1 MRTPAPPGPID
12 LPRAAFANGTAAGH
26 IYQSMH
32 RTPNPVRI
40 ALLAGAFLA
49 AAFLAV
55 GSLHAQIAAGTA
67 GGGLAGTDSP
77 IPSIEELN
85 AHVAHLASDA
95 LAGRRAGTPG
105 AERAARYIVGALS
118 EAGLEPAPGYPTYL
132 QTFEFPVG
140 VELGPDNRLVVQH
153 GSRIG
158 TSFQPGRDFLPLA
171 GSVADRI
178 VQPVVFVGYGI
189 SAPTIGW
196 DDYEGIDV
204 EGKIVLVL
212 RLSPEGDKPASR
224 FGRYISDRY
233 KAANA
238 RAHGARAILLVN
250 GPATEEIDR
259 LVPFAVDEE
268 PGVLGIV
275 ALSVTQAVARR
286 IVAVAGEDLSMWQ
299 HLINRENEPRSRPI
313 ESAVLNLRADLRP
326 RLRTTHN
333 VIGVVPGRDPELAR
347 EVVIVGAH
355 YDGLGLGGPG
365 SLDPVPGEVHN
376 GADDNASG
384 VSALIELAQYF
395 AHPANRPDRTLA
407 FVAFGAE
414 EEGMLGSA
422 WLVSNPP
429 WPITDVVAMINMD
442 MIGRLSEELTVY
454 GVGSSV
460 GWHEVLER
468 ANADV
473 GAPIV
478 EMDEGYGPS
487 DHVAFYLRQ
496 IPVLAFFTGVHEDYH
511 RASDDV
517 ERLNLEG
524 LHSVTRVVRG
534 VIAELAG
541 DSERLA
547 FDPRQFQPREIDE
560 PVAEA
565 PELSPPLKIGVV
577 PGPADGTPGVPVDTL
592 VEDSPGL
599 RAGVRAGDRVMR
611 IGARPTESI
620 YDYVQALREVPRDAS
635 WRMVVLREGSEVTL
649 TFEPVEAP

>member
-1 MRTPAPPGPID
+1 MRRASNSVLGGP
-12 LPRAAFANGTAAGH
+12 LARALLFAVASAAAG
-26 IYQSMH
+26 
-32 RTPNPVRI
+32 
-40 ALLAGAFLA
+40 LLVPAGLR
-49 AAFLAV
+49 
-55 GSLHAQIAAGTA
+55 AQIAAGAA
-67 GGGLAGTDSP
+67 GGGMADAGSP
-77 IPSIEELN
+77 FPSVEELN
-85 AHVAHLASDA
+85 AHAAHLASEA

-105 AERAARYIVGALS
+105 AERAARYIVQALGD
-118 EAGLEPAPGYPTYL
+118 AGLAPAPGYPTYL
-132 QTFEFPVG
+132 QSFEFPVG
-140 VELGPDNRLVVQH
+140 VELGPENRLVVQH

-158 TSFQPGRDFLPLA
+158 IGFQPGRDFLPLA
-171 GSVADRI
+171 GSLADRI
-178 VQPVVFVGYGI
+178 VQPVVFAGYGI

-196 DDYEGIDV
+196 DDYQGIDV

-250 GPATEEIDR
+250 GPATEEIDK
-259 LVPFAVDEE
+259 LVPFSVDEE
-268 PGVLGIV
+268 PGSLGIV

-286 IVAVAGEDLSMWQ
+286 IVAVGGEDLSMWQ
-299 HLINRENEPRSRPI
+299 HLINRDSEPRSRPI
-313 ESAVLNLRADLRP
+313 ENAVVNLRADLRP

-347 EVVIVGAH
+347 EVVVVGAH
-355 YDGLGLGGPG
+355 YDGLGLGGTG
-365 SLDPVPGEVHN
+365 SLDPVPGDVHN

-422 WLVSNPP
+422 WFVSNPP
-429 WPITDVVAMINMD
+429 WPISDVTAMINMD
-442 MIGRLSEELTVY
+442 MIGRLGEELTVY
-454 GVGSSV
+454 GVGSSA
-460 GWHEVLER
+460 GWHDVLVG
-468 ANADV
+468 ANAEV

-511 RASDDV
+511 RATDDV

-534 VIAELAG
+534 VVAELA
-541 DSERLA
+541 DR
-547 FDPRQFQPREIDE
+547 
-560 PVAEA
+560 
-565 PELSPPLKIGVV
+565 
-577 PGPADGTPGVPVDTL
+577 PG
-592 VEDSPGL
+592 
-599 RAGVRAGDRVMR
+599 R
-611 IGARPTESI
+611 
-620 YDYVQALREVPRDAS
+620 
-635 WRMVVLREGSEVTL
+635 
-649 TFEPVEAP
+649 

>member
-1 MRTPAPPGPID
+1 MSPGSSKP
-12 LPRAAFANGTAAGH
+12 FANETAVGH
-26 IYQSMH
+26 IYRSM
-32 RTPNPVRI
+32 RCTANPVRTALSAG
-40 ALLAGAFLA
+40 ALLFAAACLA
-49 AAFLAV
+49 A
-55 GSLHAQIAAGTA
+55 GPLHAQIAAGAT
-67 GGGLAGTDSP
+67 GSGLAGTGSP
-77 IPSIEELN
+77 IPSVEELN

-105 AERAARYIVGALS
+105 AERAARYIVQALS
-118 EAGLEPAPGYPTYL
+118 EAGLQPAPGYPTYL
-132 QTFEFPVG
+132 QSFDFPVG
-140 VELGPDNRLVVQH
+140 VELGPENRLVVQH

-178 VQPVVFVGYGI
+178 VQPVVFAGYGI

-196 DDYEGIDV
+196 DDYDGIDV

-250 GPATEEIDR
+250 GPATEEIDK
-259 LVPFAVDEE
+259 LIPFSVDEE
-268 PGVLGIV
+268 PGTLGIV

-299 HLINRENEPRSRPI
+299 HLINRQSAPRSRPI
-313 ESAVLNLRADLRP
+313 ENAVVNLRADLRP

-333 VIGVVPGRDPELAR
+333 VIGIVPGRDPRLAR
-347 EVVIVGAH
+347 EVVVVGAH

-365 SLDPVPGEVHN
+365 SLDPVPGDVHN

-384 VSALIELAQYF
+384 VSALIELAQFF

-422 WLVSNPP
+422 WFVSNTP
-429 WPITDVVAMINMD
+429 WPITDVTAMINMD
-442 MIGRLSEELTVY
+442 MIGRLGEELTVY
-454 GVGSSV
+454 GVGSSA

-468 ANADV
+468 ANAEV

-517 ERLNLEG
+517 EHLNLEG
-524 LHSVTRVVRG
+524 LYSVTRVVRA
-534 VIAELAG
+534 VVAELAERPG
-541 DSERLA
+541 RLA

-560 PVAEA
+560 PVEEA
-565 PELSPPLKIGVV
+565 VDMPPPLKIGVV
-577 PGPADGTPGVPVDTL
+577 PGPGDGKPGVPVDAL
-592 VEDSPGL
+592 VEHSPGL
-599 RAGVRAGDRVMR
+599 RAGVEAGDRVLQVGER
-611 IGARPTESI
+611 RTETI

-635 WRMVVLREGSEVTL
+635 WRMVVLRDGAEVTL
-649 TFEPVEAP
+649 TFAPVETQ

>member
-1 MRTPAPPGPID
+1 MRRI
-12 LPRAAFANGTAAGH
+12 
-26 IYQSMH
+26 
-32 RTPNPVRI
+32 PNPLRT
-40 ALLAGAFLA
+40 ALLAGVSLVAAARLA
-49 AAFLAV
+49 AGPLR
-55 GSLHAQIAAGTA
+55 AQIAAGAA
-67 GGGLAGTDSP
+67 GGGLGDASSP
-77 IPSIEELN
+77 FPSVEELN

-105 AERAARYIVGALS
+105 AERAARYIVQTFSG
-118 EAGLEPAPGYPTYL
+118 AGLTPAPGYPTYL
-132 QTFEFPVG
+132 QSFDFPVG
-140 VELGPDNRLVVQH
+140 VELGPENRLVVQH

-158 TSFQPGRDFLPLA
+158 TSFQPGRDFLPLS
-171 GSVADRI
+171 GSVADRV
-178 VQPVVFVGYGI
+178 VQPVVFAGYGI

-238 RAHGARAILLVN
+238 SAHGAKAILLVN

-259 LVPFAVDEE
+259 LIPFSVDEE
-268 PGVLGIV
+268 PGSLGIV

-299 HLINRENEPRSRPI
+299 HLINRESEPHSRPI
-313 ESAVLNLRADLRP
+313 ENAVVNLRADLRP

-333 VIGVVPGRDPELAR
+333 VIGVVPGRDPQLAR
-347 EVVIVGAH
+347 EVVVVGAH

-384 VSALIELAQYF
+384 VSALIELAEYF
-395 AHPANRPDRTLA
+395 AYPANRPDRTLA

-422 WLVSNPP
+422 WFVSNPP
-429 WPITDVVAMINMD
+429 WTIANVTAMINMD
-442 MIGRLSEELTVY
+442 MIGRLGEELTVY
-454 GVGSSV
+454 GVGSS
-460 GWHEVLER
+460 GEWHEVLER

-524 LHSVTRVVRG
+524 LLSVTRVVRG
-534 VIAELAG
+534 VVAELA
-541 DSERLA
+541 DRPRRLSV
-547 FDPRQFQPREIDE
+547 DPRQFQPREIDE
-560 PVAEA
+560 PVEEE
-565 PELSPPLKIGVV
+565 PELPPPLKIGVV
-577 PGPADGTPGVPVDTL
+577 PGPADGTPGVPIDAL
-592 VEDSPGL
+592 VEDSPGV
-599 RAGVRAGDRVMR
+599 RAGVRAGDRVMQVGTR
-611 IGARPTESI
+611 RTETI
-620 YDYVQALREVPRDAS
+620 YDYVQALREVPRDAEWS
-635 WRMVVLREGSEVTL
+635 MVVLRDGAEVTL
-649 TFEPVEAP
+649 TFEAVEAP

>member
-1 MRTPAPPGPID
+1 MRT
-12 LPRAAFANGTAAGH
+12 
-26 IYQSMH
+26 
-32 RTPNPVRI
+32 
-40 ALLAGAFLA
+40 ALLAGVSLVAAALLA
-49 AAFLAV
+49 AGPLR
-55 GSLHAQIAAGTA
+55 AQIAAGAA
-67 GGGLAGTDSP
+67 GGGLGDASSP
-77 IPSIEELN
+77 FPSVEELN

-105 AERAARYIVGALS
+105 AERAARYIVQTFSG
-118 EAGLEPAPGYPTYL
+118 AGLIPAPGYPTYL
-132 QTFEFPVG
+132 QSFDFPVG
-140 VELGPDNRLVVQH
+140 VELGPENRLVVQH

-158 TSFQPGRDFLPLA
+158 TSFQPGRDFLPLS
-171 GSVADRI
+171 GSVADRV
-178 VQPVVFVGYGI
+178 VQPVVFAGYGI

-238 RAHGARAILLVN
+238 SAHGAKAILLVN

-259 LVPFAVDEE
+259 LIPFSVDEE
-268 PGVLGIV
+268 PGSLGIV

-299 HLINRENEPRSRPI
+299 HLINRESEPHSRPI
-313 ESAVLNLRADLRP
+313 ENAVVNLRADLRP

-333 VIGVVPGRDPELAR
+333 VIGVVPGRDPQLAR
-347 EVVIVGAH
+347 EVVVVGAH

-384 VSALIELAQYF
+384 VSALIELAEYF
-395 AHPANRPDRTLA
+395 AYPANRPDRTLA

-422 WLVSNPP
+422 WFVSNPP
-429 WPITDVVAMINMD
+429 WPIANVTAMINMD
-442 MIGRLSEELTVY
+442 MIGRLGEELTVY
-454 GVGSSV
+454 GVGSS
-460 GWHEVLER
+460 GEWHEVLER

-524 LHSVTRVVRG
+524 LLSVTRVVRG
-534 VIAELAG
+534 VVAELA
-541 DSERLA
+541 DRPRRLS

-560 PVAEA
+560 PVEEE
-565 PELSPPLKIGVV
+565 PELPPPLKIGVV
-577 PGPADGTPGVPVDTL
+577 PGPADGTPGVPVDAL
-592 VEDSPGL
+592 VEDSPGV
-599 RAGVRAGDRVMR
+599 RAGVRAGDRVMQVGTR
-611 IGARPTESI
+611 RTETI
-620 YDYVQALREVPRDAS
+620 YDYVQALREVPRDAEWS
-635 WRMVVLREGSEVTL
+635 MVVLRDGAEVTL
-649 TFEPVEAP
+649 TFEAVEAP